1 MTSLKVKYADE
12 TMDAMAKILDSA
24 EFKEIYRTASLE
36 KEAADGPLFAAFKKE
51 VDAQVGKIDL
61 ELILSKYVQKGLEQE
76 LGDLAPARQYMA
88 EKARGKQPGMTVPT
102 ADDTECAECLDSQSL
117 AAVEFTLKHLVKIA
131 DALDGKGFTNLAGVI
146 DETIEKVASKKKKKI
161 TKAAA
166 APLSRDQ
173 RASWDKLSVES
184 RNRVWPDWEKSYNAG
199 PEGRKNFEAA
209 LQYDT
214 YDLADK
220 IEKELFRASGE
231 KVEKEPMPGEGAAH
245 LRRGLDQT
253 LRLVKF
259 LKDKFG
265 IETTQEKL
273 PSALESMPIKEFI
286 RAQKL
291 DAQFGQL
298 KKQFNAA
305 AMAGSVDQ
313 LNTLI
318 PPIIDML
325 SLGGAPGKA
334 KAKGHGARPDAAFI
348 KEVQRMLGVKV
359 DGIWGPKTCGAWNK
373 YVKTLEPP
381 YSMQGCQEGGPMPE
395 VEAIK
400 ATMQHGKKKFET
412 APEAKPVA
420 PKAKPA
426 QISDTEEPSETPRQ
440 KELRQQYEK
449 MTGGKPISGR

>member
-36 KEAADGPLFAAFKKE
+36 KEAGAAFEAFKKD
-51 VDAQVGKIDL
+51 VDATVKAGTNL
-61 ELILSKYVQKGLEQE
+61 EEVYSQHLDRLEVEENNEKGTIQK
-76 LGDLAPARQYMA
+76 AREYMA
-88 EKARGKQPGMTVPT
+88 AAARTPGHRQPGMAMPE

-146 DETIEKVASKKKKKI
+146 DEAIEKVASKKKKKKV
-161 TKAAA
+161 TKTAA

-173 RASWDKLSVES
+173 RANWDKLSVES
-184 RNRVWPDWEKSYNAG
+184 RNRVWPGWEKSYNAG

-231 KVEKEPMPGEGAAH
+231 KAEKEPMPGEGAAH

-273 PSALESMPIKEFI
+273 PSALEGMPIKEFI

-305 AMAGSVDQ
+305 AMAGNVDQ

-334 KAKGHGARPDAAFI
+334 KAKGRGAGPDAAFI
-348 KEVQRMLGVKV
+348 KEVQRMLGVKA
-359 DGIWGPKTCGAWNK
+359 DGVWGPKTCGAWNK

-381 YSMQGCQEGGPMPE
+381 YSMQGCQVGGAMPE

-400 ATMQHGKKKFET
+400 ATIQHGKKKAPGQAGEAVPGPDLGKLTPGPGKVET
-412 APEAKPVA
+412 GPAAPERIP
-420 PKAKPA
+420 
-426 QISDTEEPSETPRQ
+426 
-440 KELRQQYEK
+440 
-449 MTGGKPISGR
+449 GK